1 MAVTAKGRVIDD
13 ITCYAPDVAEDYGSY
28 PADGFDVTVQ
38 VEEASFWCRSRNRL
52 VRQLLQRFAPAGG
65 PVRFLE
71 IGCGTGNVLKNLRQ
85 LVGVQLTGS
94 EIYLGGLR
102 HARTRLPDVTFIQVD
117 ATAMPFDGEFDV
129 IGAFDVIEHIAD
141 DGLVLQNIHRSLVPD
156 GVVIITVPQYPWM
169 WSRLD
174 EIVHHQRR
182 YTRRDL
188 SSKLVAAGFRLEY
201 VSSFVMFLFPLM
213 AVSRVSSRSRSANP
227 DSKAEFTSEVQ
238 LPPLLNRV
246 FDAVMRLDE
255 WLIRRGVS
263 LPFGGSLV
271 AVARKG

>member
-1 MAVTAKGRVIDD
+1 MALTAKGRVIDG
-13 ITCYAPDVAEDYGSY
+13 ITCYAPELADDYGSY
-28 PADGFDVTVQ
+28 PAEGFDVTVQ
-38 VEEASFWCRSRNRL
+38 VEEESFWCRSRNRL
-52 VRQLLQRFAPAGG
+52 VRQLLERFAPAGR

-85 LVGVQLTGS
+85 LPGVQLTGS

-102 HARTRLPDVTFIQVD
+102 HAKRRLPDVEFIQVD
-117 ATAMPFDGEFDV
+117 ATAMPFDGEFDA

-141 DGLVLQNIHRSLVPD
+141 DGLVLLNIHRSLAPGGLVL
-156 GVVIITVPQYPWM
+156 ITVPQYQWM

-174 EIVHHQRR
+174 ELVHHQRR

-188 SSKLVAAGFRLEY
+188 SLKLAGAGFRLEY
-201 VSSFVMFLFPLM
+201 MSSFVMFLFPLM
-213 AVSRVSSRSRSANP
+213 AASRLASRNRAADA
-227 DSKAEFTSEVQ
+227 DSKAEFASEVQ
-238 LPPLLNRV
+238 LPPIINRV
-246 FDAVMRLDE
+246 FDAVMHLDE

-271 AVARKG
+271 AVARRQ